1 MRQGWLPIVG
11 LAASA
16 AGGAWGRPTPH
27 PPSTAGPRGALNG
40 ARGRSGGGEGFCPQG
55 PARRGASPPW
65 SQIEDLVFQVLTG
78 VGVGDSSA
86 PPTQWDRGN
95 RQVPSGKSHGAGR
108 ILTKN
113 YFFGLT
119 RRAGVPAGR
128 GYSRVDR
135 AVDEVIC
142 SLIAEDPVEG
152 VLIHRHVTTR
162 LRARWTSSL
171 QRPL

>member
-1 MRQGWLPIVG
+1 M
-11 LAASA
+11 
-16 AGGAWGRPTPH
+16 
-27 PPSTAGPRGALNG
+27 LNG
-40 ARGRSGGGEGFCPQG
+40 ARGRSDGGEGFCPQG

-108 ILTKN
+108 ILTTN
-113 YFFGLT
+113 DIFGLT

-152 VLIHRHVTTR
+152 VLIHRHVTTI
-162 LRARWTSSL
+162 LRVGPVPFKVLFEAWPSVEALGRFKILS
-171 QRPL
+171 PLIAEVAL